1 MNEQNDDRTVAMRAE
16 MDVDNIFYMVRNE
29 KGHSGPKYEKA
40 KDIWMEGA
48 ERANLLYLELLHDP
62 RVDKEYLAAIE
73 KEMSHTNRIT
83 KQSFNKT
90 SEEQN
95 KGNAV
100 PLVNKEASSSVKE
113 TVSESTSKN
122 AKLAGTSLK
131 KEKLSLADLARFSK
145 KREENKAIAIKK
157 IVEMQY
163 I

>member
-83 KQSFNKT
+83 EQSFNKT

-95 KGNAV
+95 EGNE
-100 PLVNKEASSSVKE
+100 NKEAPASVKE
-113 TVSESTSKN
+113 TVSKSSSKN
-122 AKLAGTSLK
+122 AELDAGTSSEK
-131 KEKLSLADLARFSK
+131 GKLSSTDLARFSK